1 MSINGQQEFKLYIT
15 RDWSLKILDPDTT
28 IMPFLKKLKP
38 DFSIQSVTPSADYV
52 PNFQKLRR
60 IYTELSIDDM
70 ENISIDTLWD
80 VHNRILTDDISP
92 SSNKE
97 MANLLEIKE
106 ELCRRIYLSCSLC
119 PWECGV
125 NRFTTAGRCNL
136 KEKAFFSSI
145 FTHISE
151 EVVINPAINVKLTG
165 CSMGCLYCHTWENLS
180 IDSEAKELNE
190 NIWKGMNLNNAT
202 TIEFVGGEPIVNLLS
217 ILETL
222 NFAPYDFRLP
232 IVWNSNGYTTK
243 TTSSLL
249 QGVIDVYL
257 PDLKY
262 GNNECAHKLSGVN
275 KYLEFVQSGIE
286 ATIKSGVKTIVRI
299 LVIPGHIECCHL
311 PAIEWLA
318 QFKCYKNLWISVLDQ
333 YVPEF
338 KAADIKELNRCPV
351 PAEVEYV
358 EYMAEKNG
366 LKDIDK
372 NPEGFWI

>member
-1 MSINGQQEFKLYIT
+1 
-15 RDWSLKILDPDTT
+15 
-28 IMPFLKKLKP
+28 
-38 DFSIQSVTPSADYV
+38 
-52 PNFQKLRR
+52 
-60 IYTELSIDDM
+60 
-70 ENISIDTLWD
+70 
-80 VHNRILTDDISP
+80 
-92 SSNKE
+92 
-97 MANLLEIKE
+97 
-106 ELCRRIYLSCSLC
+106 
-119 PWECGV
+119 
-125 NRFTTAGRCNL
+125 
-136 KEKAFFSSI
+136 
-145 FTHISE
+145 
-151 EVVINPAINVKLTG
+151 
-165 CSMGCLYCHTWENLS
+165 
-180 IDSEAKELNE
+180 
-190 NIWKGMNLNNAT
+190 
-202 TIEFVGGEPIVNLLS
+202 
-217 ILETL
+217 
-222 NFAPYDFRLP
+222 
-232 IVWNSNGYTTK
+232 VWNSNGYTTK